1 MSLKQFHI
9 VFIIMAVLTSA
20 GFSAW
25 AFTRHQTETGV
36 LLMGGTS
43 AVAAVGLMIYGF
55 WFLKKLKGQ
64 MDS

>member
-9 VFIIMAVLTSA
+9 VFIVMAVLSSL
-20 GFSAW
+20 GFAAW
-25 AFTRHQTETGV
+25 AFTRFQAESGV
-36 LLMGGTS
+36 MLMGGIS
-43 AVAAVGLMIYGF
+43 AVVALGLMIYGV